1 MRKNLLNTFIAGISL
16 LILISLFLLPIYKI
30 NTSYIE
36 ENFIH
41 EIEDIT
47 KEEPQELYEH
57 VFTKESLDNIITV
70 STGVHKADLSNYS
83 WDVSFHNSAH
93 KYEETLDGLK
103 IYDGITFTCLD
114 FKDFVKLAIFASGE
128 NTNLNVKVNDELVG
142 NYPLTTNIERY
153 DFIKEVTDGAKIEIS
168 FDNTVTLKRMKIN
181 EWDPFTMDNA
191 RFEFYFRV
199 FMYSGLISKT
209 GDFDGLSSYED
220 YIKTQTAD
228 LMNGISFLDLF
239 RMLIEDLKYDFSVFS
254 ASSGMSIKDRFAYYT
269 ENRYCPFVSLLVFL
283 SALGILGSA
292 VALIVMFILEKM
304 FKAQKNYIIP
314 SIVLIGSLAVLLNIS
329 TFTGV
334 NFFTFD
340 GSHNIATEHRL
351 LLFEAVNLNY
361 SFVISIVLSVVVILL
376 NIVNIVLDYVENK
389 KERKFKNNLYIFIP
403 IISVFLVL
411 ITLGLIIR

>member
-36 ENFIH
+36 KNFIH

>member
-389 KERKFKNNLYIFIP
+389 KERKFKNNLYIFITP
-403 IISVFLVL
+403 PLAGAYNKLFL
-411 ITLGLIIR
+411 

>member
-93 KYEETLDGLK
+93 RYEETLDGLK